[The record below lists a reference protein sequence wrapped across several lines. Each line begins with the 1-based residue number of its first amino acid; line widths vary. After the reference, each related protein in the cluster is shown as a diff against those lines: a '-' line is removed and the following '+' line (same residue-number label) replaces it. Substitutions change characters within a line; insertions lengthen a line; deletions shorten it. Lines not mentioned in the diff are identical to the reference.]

1 MSDEQFRLTPLDVRR
16 WEFGSALRGYDR
28 ARVDEF
34 KARVADEIEELARR
48 INDLDTKSR
57 GFHDQIRSF
66 RERDRAINDAL
77 VSAQQLRTDIREQ
90 AEKEGSLVLQE
101 ARGDADKMLG
111 EAKLEADRLAQQS
124 RAEADRVL
132 TEARVRSEEQL
143 TDARVRSEEQLT
155 DAKYRAE
162 EMLREARD
170 EVERLLRDARLEA
183 RSLIDDSRS
192 SAKRIA
198 TDLDHLNRT
207 HRSFLSQMKAL
218 AERHLQDV
226 EASRLAA
233 PSLPVAADMYLH
245 ESDDVIDARLK
256 PRPTPLM
263 STIVPAK
270 ETITDPDTVRAL
282 TDGIIPHSALP
293 EATA

>member
-1 MSDEQFRLTPLDVRR
+1 MSEEQFRLTPLDVRR

-48 INDLDTKSR
+48 INDLDAKAR
-57 GFHDQIRSF
+57 GFHDQIKSF

-101 ARGDADKMLG
+101 ARGEADKVLG
-111 EAKLEADRLAQQS
+111 EAKLESDRLAQDS
-124 RAEADRVL
+124 RAEADRL
-132 TEARVRSEEQL
+132 L

-155 DAKYRAE
+155 DAKNRSD
-162 EMLREARD
+162 EMVRDARD
-170 EVERLLRDARLEA
+170 EVERLLRAAKLEA
-183 RSLIDDSRS
+183 RSLVDDSRS
-192 SAKRIA
+192 NAKRIA
-198 TDLDHLNRT
+198 TDLDQLNRART
-207 HRSFLSQMKAL
+207 SYLSQMKAL

-233 PSLPVAADMYLH
+233 PSLPPAVDIYLH

-263 STIVPAK
+263 SAIVPAK
-270 ETITDPDTVRAL
+270 ETITDPETVRAL
-282 TDGIIPHSALP
+282 TDGIIPRSALP
-293 EATA
+293 EAKA

>member
-48 INDLDTKSR
+48 TNDLDAKAR
-57 GFHDQIRSF
+57 GFHDQLRTF

-90 AEKEGSLVLQE
+90 AEKEGALVLQE
-101 ARGDADKMLG
+101 ARSESDKLLG
-111 EAKLEADRLAQQS
+111 ESKLESDRLSQDS
-124 RAEADRVL
+124 RAEAERLL
-132 TEARVRSEEQL
+132 TDARVRSEEQL
-143 TDARVRSEEQLT
+143 TDARVRSEE
-155 DAKYRAE
+155 
-162 EMLREARD
+162 MLRDARD
-170 EVERLLRDARLEA
+170 ESERLLRTARLEA
-183 RSLIDDSRS
+183 RSLVDDSRTN
-192 SAKRIA
+192 AKRIA
-198 TDLDHLNRT
+198 TDLDQLNRART
-207 HRSFLSQMKAL
+207 SYLSQMKAL

-233 PSLPVAADMYLH
+233 PSLPASVDMYLH
-245 ESDDVIDARLK
+245 ESDDAVDARLK

-270 ETITDPDTVRAL
+270 ETITDPETVRAL
-282 TDGIIPHSALP
+282 TDGIIPRSVLP
-293 EATA
+293 EAAT

>member
-16 WEFGSALRGYDR
+16 WEFGSSLRGYDR

-34 KARVADEIEELARR
+34 KVRVADEIEELARR
-48 INDLDTKSR
+48 INDLDTKAR

-101 ARGDADKMLG
+101 ARGDAEKALG
-111 EAKLEADRLAQQS
+111 EAKLEVDRMSQES
-124 RAEADRVL
+124 RAEAERLV
-132 TEARVRSEEQL
+132 TEAK
-143 TDARVRSEEQLT
+143 T
-155 DAKYRAE
+155 RAE
-162 EMLREARD
+162 D
-170 EVERLLRDARLEA
+170 LLRDARDEADRLVRDAKAEA
-183 RSLIDDSRS
+183 RALVDDSRS

-198 TDLDHLNRT
+198 ADLDQLNRART
-207 HRSFLSQMKAL
+207 SYLSQMKAL

-226 EASRLAA
+226 EASRTAA
-233 PSLPVAADMYLH
+233 PNLPASVDKYLH
-245 ESDDVIDARLK
+245 ESDHAVDSRIKQRS
-256 PRPTPLM
+256 TP
-263 STIVPAK
+263 SINAKVPAK

-282 TDGIIPHSALP
+282 TDGIIPKGVLP
-293 EATA
+293 EGRS

>member
-1 MSDEQFRLTPLDVRR
+1 MSEEQFRLTPLDVRR
-16 WEFGSALRGYDR
+16 WEFGTALRGYDR

-48 INDLDTKSR
+48 INDLDAKAR

-101 ARGDADKMLG
+101 ARGDADKALG
-111 EAKLEADRLAQQS
+111 EAKLEADRLLQDS
-124 RAEADRVL
+124 RAE
-132 TEARVRSEEQL
+132 SERLL
-143 TDARVRSEEQLT
+143 TDARVRSEE
-155 DAKYRAE
+155 
-162 EMLREARD
+162 MLRDMRD
-170 EVERLLRDARLEA
+170 ECERLMRAAKMEA
-183 RSLIDDSRS
+183 RSLVDDSRA
-192 SAKRIA
+192 SAKRLA
-198 TDLDHLNRT
+198 TDLDQLNRART
-207 HRSFLSQMKAL
+207 SYLSQMKAL

-226 EASRLAA
+226 EASRLAS
-233 PSLPVAADMYLH
+233 PSLPSSVDMYLH
-245 ESDDVIDARLK
+245 ETDDLVDARIK

-270 ETITDPDTVRAL
+270 ETITDPATVRAV
-282 TDGIIPHSALP
+282 TDGFVPKDVLPEPHS
-293 EATA
+293 

>member
-48 INDLDTKSR
+48 INDLDAKAR
-57 GFHDQIRSF
+57 GFHDQLRTF

-90 AEKEGSLVLQE
+90 AEKEGALVLQE
-101 ARGDADKMLG
+101 ARSESDKLLG
-111 EAKLEADRLAQQS
+111 ESKLESDRLSQDS
-124 RAEADRVL
+124 RAEAERLL
-132 TEARVRSEEQL
+132 TDARVRSEEQL
-143 TDARVRSEEQLT
+143 TDARVRSEE
-155 DAKYRAE
+155 
-162 EMLREARD
+162 MLRDARD
-170 EVERLLRDARLEA
+170 ESERLLRTARLEA
-183 RSLIDDSRS
+183 RSLVDDSRTN
-192 SAKRIA
+192 AKRIA
-198 TDLDHLNRT
+198 TDLDQLNRART
-207 HRSFLSQMKAL
+207 SYLSQMKAL

-233 PSLPVAADMYLH
+233 PSLPASVDMYLH
-245 ESDDVIDARLK
+245 ESDDAVDARLK

-270 ETITDPDTVRAL
+270 ETITDPETVRAL
-282 TDGIIPHSALP
+282 TDGIIPRSVLP
-293 EATA
+293 EAAT

>member
-48 INDLDTKSR
+48 IVDLDSKSR
-57 GFHDQIRSF
+57 GFHEQLRSF

-90 AEKEGSLVLQE
+90 AEREGSLALQE
-101 ARGDADKMLG
+101 ARSDADKTLG
-111 EAKLEADRLAQQS
+111 EAKLEADRLTHET
-124 RAEADRVL
+124 RAESDRVL
-132 TEARVRSEEQL
+132 TDSKVRSEEML
-143 TDARVRSEEQLT
+143 RDTRDECER
-155 DAKYRAE
+155 
-162 EMLREARD
+162 MLREAK
-170 EVERLLRDARLEA
+170 AEA
-183 RSLIDDSRS
+183 RSLVEDARQ

-198 TDLDHLNRT
+198 GDLDQLNRSRT
-207 HRSFLSQMKAL
+207 AYLSQMKAL

-226 EASRLAA
+226 EASRIAA
-233 PSLPVAADMYLH
+233 PSLPASIDMYLH
-245 ESDDVIDARLK
+245 ETDDAVDARLR

-263 STIVPAK
+263 SAIVPAK
-270 ETITDPDTVRAL
+270 ETITDPDAVRAL
-282 TDGIIPHSALP
+282 TDGIIPRSALP
-293 EATA
+293 ESRS

>member
-34 KARVADEIEELARR
+34 KSRVADEIEELARR
-48 INDLDTKSR
+48 INDLDTKAR

-77 VSAQQLRTDIREQ
+77 VSAQQLRTDIKGQ

-101 ARGDADKMLG
+101 ARSEADKYTG
-111 EAKLEADRLAQQS
+111 EARLEADRLTQES
-124 RAEADRVL
+124 RAESDKVL
-132 TEARVRSEEQL
+132 TDAKVRSEEML
-143 TDARVRSEEQLT
+143 RDARDECER
-155 DAKYRAE
+155 
-162 EMLREARD
+162 MLREAK
-170 EVERLLRDARLEA
+170 AEA
-183 RSLIDDSRS
+183 RSLVEDSRS
-192 SAKRIA
+192 TAKRIA
-198 TDLDHLNRT
+198 SDLDQLNRSRT
-207 HRSFLSQMKAL
+207 SYLSQMKAL

-226 EASRLAA
+226 EASRTAA
-233 PSLPVAADMYLH
+233 PVLPASVDMYLH
-245 ESDDVIDARLK
+245 ETDDVVDARIK

-263 STIVPAK
+263 SAIVPAK

-282 TDGIIPHSALP
+282 TDGIIPRSALP
-293 EATA
+293 EPRS

>member
-48 INDLDTKSR
+48 INDLDAKAR

-101 ARGDADKMLG
+101 ARGDADKALG
-111 EAKLEADRLAQQS
+111 EARLEADRLSQDA
-124 RAEADRVL
+124 RAEAERV
-132 TEARVRSEEQL
+132 L
-143 TDARVRSEEQLT
+143 TDARVRSEDQLT
-155 DAKYRAE
+155 DARNRSE
-162 EMLREARD
+162 EMLRDSRD
-170 EVERLLRDARLEA
+170 ESERLLRAAKLEA
-183 RSLIDDSRS
+183 RTLVEDSRNM
-192 SAKRIA
+192 AKRIA
-198 TDLDHLNRT
+198 TDLDHLNRART
-207 HRSFLSQMKAL
+207 SYLSQMKAL

-226 EASRLAA
+226 EASRLAS
-233 PSLPVAADMYLH
+233 PTLPASVDMYLH
-245 ESDDVIDARLK
+245 DAEDAVDARLR
-256 PRPTPLM
+256 PRPTPLL

-270 ETITDPDTVRAL
+270 ETITDPETVRAV
-282 TDGIIPHSALP
+282 TDGYIPRTALP
-293 EATA
+293 ESQS

>member
-48 INDLDTKSR
+48 TNDLDAKAR
-57 GFHDQIRSF
+57 GFHDQLRTF

-90 AEKEGSLVLQE
+90 AEKEGALVLQE
-101 ARGDADKMLG
+101 ARSESDKLLG
-111 EAKLEADRLAQQS
+111 ESKLESDRLSQDS
-124 RAEADRVL
+124 RAEAERLL
-132 TEARVRSEEQL
+132 TDARVRSEEQL
-143 TDARVRSEEQLT
+143 TDARVRSEE
-155 DAKYRAE
+155 
-162 EMLREARD
+162 MLRDARD
-170 EVERLLRDARLEA
+170 ESERLLRTARIEA
-183 RSLIDDSRS
+183 RSLVDDSRTN
-192 SAKRIA
+192 AKRIA
-198 TDLDHLNRT
+198 TDLDQLNRART
-207 HRSFLSQMKAL
+207 SYLSQMKAL

-233 PSLPVAADMYLH
+233 PSLPASVDMYLH
-245 ESDDVIDARLK
+245 ESDDAVDARLK

-270 ETITDPDTVRAL
+270 ETITDPETVRAL
-282 TDGIIPHSALP
+282 TDGIIPRSVLP
-293 EATA
+293 EAAT

>member
-48 INDLDTKSR
+48 TNDLDAKAR
-57 GFHDQIRSF
+57 GFHDQLRTF

-90 AEKEGSLVLQE
+90 AEKEGALVLQE
-101 ARGDADKMLG
+101 ARSESDKLLG
-111 EAKLEADRLAQQS
+111 ESKLESDRLSQDS
-124 RAEADRVL
+124 RAEAERLL
-132 TEARVRSEEQL
+132 TDARVRSEEQL
-143 TDARVRSEEQLT
+143 TDARVRSEE
-155 DAKYRAE
+155 
-162 EMLREARD
+162 MLRDARD
-170 EVERLLRDARLEA
+170 ESERLLRTARLEA
-183 RSLIDDSRS
+183 RSLVDDSRTN
-192 SAKRIA
+192 AKRIA
-198 TDLDHLNRT
+198 TDLDQLNRART
-207 HRSFLSQMKAL
+207 SYLSQMKAL

-233 PSLPVAADMYLH
+233 PSLPASVDMYLH
-245 ESDDVIDARLK
+245 ESDDAVDARLK

-270 ETITDPDTVRAL
+270 ETITDPETVRAL
-282 TDGIIPHSALP
+282 TDGIIPRSVLP
-293 EATA
+293 EATT

>member
-34 KARVADEIEELARR
+34 KSRVADEIEELARR
-48 INDLDTKSR
+48 INDLDAKAR

-101 ARGDADKMLG
+101 ARSDADKALG
-111 EAKLEADRLAQQS
+111 EAKLEADRVLQES
-124 RAEADRVL
+124 RAE
-132 TEARVRSEEQL
+132 SERLLQESRAESERL
-143 TDARVRSEEQLT
+143 MTDARVRSEE
-155 DAKYRAE
+155 
-162 EMLREARD
+162 MLRDSRD
-170 EVERLLRDARLEA
+170 EAERLMRAARLESRA
-183 RSLIDDSRS
+183 LVDDSRN

-198 TDLDHLNRT
+198 TDLDQLNRART
-207 HRSFLSQMKAL
+207 SYLSQMKAL

-226 EASRLAA
+226 EASRTAA
-233 PSLPVAADMYLH
+233 PSLPSSMDMYLH
-245 ESDDVIDARLK
+245 ETDDLVDARLK

-263 STIVPAK
+263 SAIVPAK
-270 ETITDPDTVRAL
+270 ETITDPDAVRAL
-282 TDGIIPHSALP
+282 TDGIVPKNVLP
-293 EATA
+293 EAQG

>member
-16 WEFGSALRGYDR
+16 WEFGSSLRGYDR

-34 KARVADEIEELARR
+34 KSRVADEIEELARR
-48 INDLDTKSR
+48 INDLDTKAR

-90 AEKEGSLVLQE
+90 AEKEGALALNESRSEADQLVGSAKLDADRMTQE
-101 ARGDADKMLG
+101 A
-111 EAKLEADRLAQQS
+111 
-124 RAEADRVL
+124 RAEADK
-132 TEARVRSEEQL
+132 T
-143 TDARVRSEEQLT
+143 TT
-155 DAKYRAE
+155 DAKVRSE

-170 EVERLLRDARLEA
+170 EAEKLLREA
-183 RSLIDDSRS
+183 RAQARELVESSRAA
-192 SAKRIA
+192 AKRIA
-198 TDLDHLNRT
+198 TDLDQLNRSRT
-207 HRSFLSQMKAL
+207 SYLSQMKAL

-226 EASRLAA
+226 EASRTAA
-233 PSLPVAADMYLH
+233 PALPSTVDTYLH
-245 ESDDVIDARLK
+245 EADDAIESRIKA
-256 PRPTPLM
+256 RPTPQK

-282 TDGIIPHSALP
+282 TDGILPQGAFPEKHS
-293 EATA
+293 

>member
-16 WEFGSALRGYDR
+16 WEFGTALRGYDR

-48 INDLDTKSR
+48 INDLDTKAK

-101 ARGDADKMLG
+101 ARSDADKVLG
-111 EAKLEADRLAQQS
+111 EAKLDADRLTQET

-132 TEARVRSEEQL
+132 TDAKVRS
-143 TDARVRSEEQLT
+143 
-155 DAKYRAE
+155 E

-170 EVERLLRDARLEA
+170 EVDRLLRAAKLESRA
-183 RSLIDDSRS
+183 LVDDSRGA
-192 SAKRIA
+192 AKRLA
-198 TDLDHLNRT
+198 TDIDQLNRART
-207 HRSFLSQMKAL
+207 SYLSQMKAL

-226 EASRLAA
+226 EAARTTA
-233 PSLPVAADMYLH
+233 PSVPATVDAYLH
-245 ESDDVIDARLK
+245 ETDDLIDARIK

-270 ETITDPDTVRAL
+270 ETITDPDAVRAL
-282 TDGIIPHSALP
+282 TDGIIPQSALP
-293 EATA
+293 EPQS